1 MIIFLNFEIPKIIKI
16 RRRIWKIFETFFH
29 VIERVWFY
37 FMYYPKF
44 AMKQE
49 IAVKRA
55 VALSLI
61 QIGENCTKSHNVFR
75 FPSNAWFYSIDFHET
90 HHCLEKPHV
99 KCSFRMLCKLRNKCG
114 IYCYDNTCTLQ

>member
-44 AMKQE
+44 AIKQE

-61 QIGENCTKSHNVFR
+61 QIGEKCTKKVITFSGSQVMHGFTLSI
-75 FPSNAWFYSIDFHET
+75 FTKLTTAW
-90 HHCLEKPHV
+90 
-99 KCSFRMLCKLRNKCG
+99 RNHM
-114 IYCYDNTCTLQ
+114 